1 MEWTHI
7 GSGLGKGNLFRGF
20 QVGDE
25 IADVVAR
32 EILQQALGHHGD
44 GRGFAGED
52 RGFGDDRVLA
62 DEAEGE
68 FLIVF
73 GEDAA
78 GEDAAVLGVNRAEF
92 VGFLD
97 LFAGVD
103 ERREDIVEV
112 GAVRVGFLLQAEVRA
127 QAAENPQR
135 AGVMRKLERKRVGMA
150 DTSVVTRWG
159 TGINSSR

>member
-1 MEWTHI
+1 MEWTQI

-20 QVGDE
+20 QGGDE
-25 IADVVAR
+25 IADIVDR
-32 EILQQALGHHGD
+32 EILQQALGHHRD

-68 FLIVF
+68 FLIVL
-73 GEDAA
+73 GDDVA
-78 GEDAAVLGVNRAEF
+78 GENAAVLGVNRDEF

-103 ERREDIVEV
+103 DRREDAVEV

-135 AGVMRKLERKRVGMA
+135 AGVMRKLERKRVGIA
-150 DTSVVTRWG
+150 DTSVVTRRG
-159 TGINSSR
+159 TEINNSR

>member
-1 MEWTHI
+1 MWSTQI

-73 GEDAA
+73 GDDVA
-78 GEDAAVLGVNRAEF
+78 GAWTLTVSDPWPIDSGELRSWALIFELASAQRSI
-92 VGFLD
+92 
-97 LFAGVD
+97 
-103 ERREDIVEV
+103 RR
-112 GAVRVGFLLQAEVRA
+112 R
-127 QAAENPQR
+127 P
-135 AGVMRKLERKRVGMA
+135 
-150 DTSVVTRWG
+150 
-159 TGINSSR
+159 

>member
-1 MEWTHI
+1 MEWTQI

-32 EILQQALGHHGD
+32 EILQRAVGHHGD

-73 GEDAA
+73 GDDVP
-78 GEDAAVLGVNRAEF
+78 GEDAAVLGVNCDEF

-97 LFAGVD
+97 LFAGGD
-103 ERREDIVEV
+103 DRREDVVEV

-150 DTSVVTRWG
+150 NTSVVTRRG

>member
-1 MEWTHI
+1 
-7 GSGLGKGNLFRGF
+7 LGKGNLFRGF
-20 QVGDE
+20 QGGDE
-25 IADVVAR
+25 IADIVAR
-32 EILQQALGHHGD
+32 EIFEEAFGHHRH

-52 RGFGDDRVLA
+52 RGFGDDRILA

-68 FLIVF
+68 LLIVF
-73 GEDAA
+73 GDDVP
-78 GEDAAVLGVNRAEF
+78 GEHAAVLGVNCDEF

-97 LFAGVD
+97 LFAGGD
-103 ERREDIVEV
+103 DRREDIVEV
-112 GAVRVGFLLQAEVRA
+112 GAVGVGFLLQAEVRA